1 MFQFCLFNDNC
12 SQSTLKGFKVV
23 WDMGDQKMKPY
34 FIIPFSKNS
43 MSKQDFNYDPF
54 N

>member
-1 MFQFCLFNDNC
+1 MTTAAKN
-12 SQSTLKGFKVV
+12 TLKGFKIIRE
-23 WDMGDQKMKPY
+23 MGDQKMKLY

-43 MSKQDFNYDPF
+43 MSKQDCNYDPF